1 MINTQQVIVFLPLF
15 KTTLPVN
22 LTVVF
27 QIIMSIAAFDIIDV
41 TDFINSALLLPYTG
55 PLSTKFEEMG
65 FESLFIIYNLG
76 SVTLFALMILFI
88 MILIHATR
96 KNRFHVKV

>member
-55 PLSTKFEEMG
+55 PLSTKFELMG
-65 FESLFIIYNLG
+65 FESLFIIYNISTMFKISLQ
-76 SVTLFALMILFI
+76 
-88 MILIHATR
+88 
-96 KNRFHVKV
+96 